1 MAIRNAAKAIIIDN
15 GKVLLNKYVGKL
27 NEIYYDLPGGGQ
39 NQFESME
46 EAVKRE
52 CMEESGYHIEI
63 IRFAALVEE
72 IYHDLELRKE
82 YYDYTHRIHHVFL
95 AKLADKS
102 IQKPTEIDMHQ
113 LECVWVDINDVS
125 LLDLRP
131 EPLKSKFIEVINSE
145 RPLYLGT
152 VHVL

>member
-15 GKVLLNKYVGKL
+15 GKVLLNKYIGKC

-39 NQFESME
+39 NQFEEME
-46 EAVKRE
+46 DAVKRE
-52 CMEESGYHIEI
+52 CLEESGYQIEI
-63 IRFAALVEE
+63 IRFAALAEE
-72 IYHDLELRKE
+72 IYDDFELRKE
-82 YYDYTHRIHHVFL
+82 YYDYTHRIHHIFI

-102 IQKPTEIDMHQ
+102 VYKPTETDMHQ
-113 LECVWVDINDVS
+113 LECVWVDIKDVS

-131 EPLKSKFIEVINSE
+131 ESLKNKFSEVINSKN
-145 RPLYLGT
+145 PLYLGT